1 MTQWVSRSMSLEDEL
16 GGILL
21 AMARDYRY
29 SRPSANLVI
38 LLYSIEHT
46 DEDPDTYMF
55 LSRLSGSAQLVF
67 LGALGHWTRSID
79 YEDDNEAMCVLRA
92 VLDKNFPIVRR
103 TRGVL
108 LRDGHI
114 SLPVGLRV
122 RLSRNLDKPRG
133 SVNGATFLGNEG
145 VLYRDY

>member
-1 MTQWVSRSMSLEDEL
+1 MSLEDEL

-21 AMARDYRY
+21 AMARDYRF

-92 VLDKNFPIVRR
+92 VLDKNFPIVKRS
-103 TRGVL
+103 RGVL

-114 SLPVGLRV
+114 SLPFGLRV
-122 RLSRNLDKPRG
+122 CLSRNLDTVRG
-133 SVNGATFLGNEG
+133 SVNRAAFLGTVG
-145 VLYRDY
+145 VLFRDD

>member
-1 MTQWVSRSMSLEDEL
+1 MSRSVSFEDEL

-21 AMARDYRY
+21 AMARDYRF

-114 SLPVGLRV
+114 SLSFGLRV
-122 RLSRNLDKPRG
+122 CLSRNLDTVRG
-133 SVNGATFLGNEG
+133 SVNRAAFLGTVG
-145 VLYRDY
+145 VLFRDD